1 MKLFKKFI
9 LFVVAFALIVPGVSV
24 HAQDKKTVM
33 TTFYPVYYLASRIG
47 GEAVNVEMLL
57 ESGQDAHS
65 YESTA
70 KDAVAVQE
78 ADLFIYQDDEM
89 EFFVSDLLSIVDQA
103 ATQVLESTEG
113 IELLSGDHNHEE
125 EEHDH
130 EHEHEEGHEE
140 EHDHEHDHEHEEGHS
155 HEFDPHTWLDP
166 NFYSQQAEN
175 VKNALIELDP
185 ANEATYTENAE
196 KLSEELTAL
205 NEEFNVG
212 LADLENRTIVVQHEA
227 FGYLAHAYDLEQL
240 AISGLANNAE
250 PSAKQLAEMTNV
262 VNERNIQVIYVDPT
276 TSTTIS
282 ETVSQATGAELRP
295 LRTLEFIT
303 EEEIEQGEDYFSIM
317 RENLAQLTK

>member
-89 EFFVSDLLSIVDQA
+89 EFFVSDLLSIVDQE

-125 EEHDH
+125 EEHD
-130 EHEHEEGHEE
+130 HEHEEGHEE

-185 ANEATYTENAE
+185 ANEATYTENAA

-227 FGYLAHAYDLEQL
+227 FGYLAHAYDLEEL

>member
-89 EFFVSDLLSIVDQA
+89 EFFVSDLLSIVDQE

-125 EEHDH
+125 EEHD
-130 EHEHEEGHEE
+130 HEHEEGHEE

-185 ANEATYTENAE
+185 ANEATYTENAA

>member
-89 EFFVSDLLSIVDQA
+89 EFFVSDLLSIVDQE

-125 EEHDH
+125 EEHD
-130 EHEHEEGHEE
+130 HEHEEGHEE

-185 ANEATYTENAE
+185 ANEATYTENAA

-295 LRTLEFIT
+295 LRTLELIT

>member
-57 ESGQDAHS
+57 ENGQDAHS

-89 EFFVSDLLSIVDQA
+89 EFFVSDLLSIVDQE

-125 EEHDH
+125 EEHD
-130 EHEHEEGHEE
+130 HEHEEGHEE

-185 ANEATYTENAE
+185 ANEATYTENAA

>member
-47 GEAVNVEMLL
+47 GEAVNVQMLL

-89 EFFVSDLLSIVDQA
+89 EFFVSDLLSIVDQE

-130 EHEHEEGHEE
+130 EHEEGHEE
-140 EHDHEHDHEHEEGHS
+140 VHDHEHDHEHEEGHS

-185 ANEATYTENAE
+185 ANEATYTENAA

>member
-89 EFFVSDLLSIVDQA
+89 EFFVSDLLSIVDQE

-113 IELLSGDHNHEE
+113 IDLLSGDHNHEE
-125 EEHDH
+125 EEHD
-130 EHEHEEGHEE
+130 HEHEEGHEE

-185 ANEATYTENAE
+185 ANEATYTENAA
-196 KLSEELTAL
+196 KLSEELTEL

>member
-89 EFFVSDLLSIVDQA
+89 EFFVSDLLSIVDQE

-130 EHEHEEGHEE
+130 EHEEGHEE
-140 EHDHEHDHEHEEGHS
+140 EHDHEHDHVHEEGHS

>member
-125 EEHDH
+125 EEHN
-130 EHEHEEGHEE
+130 HEHEEGHEE
-140 EHDHEHDHEHEEGHS
+140 EHDHEHEHDHEEGHS

-303 EEEIEQGEDYFSIM
+303 DEEIEQGEDYFSIM

>member
-1 MKLFKKFI
+1 MKLFKKFV
-9 LFVVAFALIVPGVSV
+9 LFVIAFALIIPGANI

-33 TTFYPVYYLASRIG
+33 TTFYPMYYLASRIG
-47 GEAVNVEMLL
+47 GDAINVEMLL

-113 IELLSGDHNHEE
+113 IDLLSGDHNHEE
-125 EEHDH
+125 EEHDY
-130 EHEHEEGHEE
+130 EHEEGHEE
-140 EHDHEHDHEHEEGHS
+140 EHNHGDEHDHEEGHS

-166 NFYSQQAEN
+166 NVYSQQAEN

-185 ANEATYTENAE
+185 ANKATYTENAE

-205 NEEFNVG
+205 NEAFETG
-212 LADLENRTIVVQHEA
+212 LADLENRTIVVQNEA

-250 PSAKQLAEMTNV
+250 PSAKKLTEMTKV
-262 VNERNIQVIYVDPT
+262 VNERNVQVIYVDPT

>member
-89 EFFVSDLLSIVDQA
+89 EFFVSDLLSIVDQE

-125 EEHDH
+125 EEHD
-130 EHEHEEGHEE
+130 HEHEEGHEE

-185 ANEATYTENAE
+185 ANEATYTENAA

-227 FGYLAHAYDLEQL
+227 FGYLAHAYDLEEL

-295 LRTLEFIT
+295 LRTLEFIK

>member
-89 EFFVSDLLSIVDQA
+89 EFFVSDLLSIVDQE

-130 EHEHEEGHEE
+130 EHEEGHEE
-140 EHDHEHDHEHEEGHS
+140 EHGHEHDHEHEEGHS

-185 ANEATYTENAE
+185 ANEATYTENAA

-227 FGYLAHAYDLEQL
+227 FGYLAHAYDLEEL

>member
-89 EFFVSDLLSIVDQA
+89 EFFVSDLLSIVDQE

-130 EHEHEEGHEE
+130 EHEEGHEE
-140 EHDHEHDHEHEEGHS
+140 EHDHEHEEGHS

-166 NFYSQQAEN
+166 KFYSQQAEN

-185 ANEATYTENAE
+185 ANEATYTENAA

>member
-89 EFFVSDLLSIVDQA
+89 EFFVSDLLSIVDQE

-125 EEHDH
+125 EEHD
-130 EHEHEEGHEE
+130 HEHEEGHEE

>member
-47 GEAVNVEMLL
+47 GEAVNVDMLL

-89 EFFVSDLLSIVDQA
+89 EFFVSDLLSIVDQE

-130 EHEHEEGHEE
+130 EHEEGHEE
-140 EHDHEHDHEHEEGHS
+140 EHGHEHDHEHEEGHS

-185 ANEATYTENAE
+185 ANEATYTENAA

>member
-89 EFFVSDLLSIVDQA
+89 EFFVSDLLSIVDQE

-125 EEHDH
+125 EEHD
-130 EHEHEEGHEE
+130 HEHEEGHEE

-185 ANEATYTENAE
+185 ANEATYTENGE

>member
-89 EFFVSDLLSIVDQA
+89 EFFVSDLLSIVDQE

-130 EHEHEEGHEE
+130 EHEEGHEE
-140 EHDHEHDHEHEEGHS
+140 EHGHEHDHEHEEGHS

-185 ANEATYTENAE
+185 ANEATYTENAA

-227 FGYLAHAYDLEQL
+227 FGYLAHAYDLEHL

>member
-89 EFFVSDLLSIVDQA
+89 EFFVSDLLSIVDQE
-103 ATQVLESTEG
+103 ATQVHESTEG
-113 IELLSGDHNHEE
+113 IELLSGDHNHE
-125 EEHDH
+125 
-130 EHEHEEGHEE
+130 EE

-185 ANEATYTENAE
+185 ANEATYTENAA

-212 LADLENRTIVVQHEA
+212 LADLKNRTIVVQHEA

>member
-89 EFFVSDLLSIVDQA
+89 EFFVSDLLSIVDQE

-125 EEHDH
+125 EEHD
-130 EHEHEEGHEE
+130 HEHEEGHEE

-185 ANEATYTENAE
+185 ANEATYTENAA

-303 EEEIEQGEDYFSIM
+303 EEEIEQDEDYFSIM

>member
-89 EFFVSDLLSIVDQA
+89 EFFVSDLLSIVDQE

-125 EEHDH
+125 E
-130 EHEHEEGHEE
+130 EHEEGHEE

-212 LADLENRTIVVQHEA
+212 LADLKNRTIVVQHEA

-250 PSAKQLAEMTNV
+250 PSAKQLAEMTSV
-262 VNERNIQVIYVDPT
+262 VIERNIQVIYVDPT

>member
-89 EFFVSDLLSIVDQA
+89 EFFVSDLLSIVDQE

-113 IELLSGDHNHEE
+113 IELLSG
-125 EEHDH
+125 
-130 EHEHEEGHEE
+130 
-140 EHDHEHDHEHEEGHS
+140 DHEHEEGHS

-185 ANEATYTENAE
+185 ANEATYTENAA

-205 NEEFNVG
+205 NEDFNVG
-212 LADLENRTIVVQHEA
+212 LADLKNRTIVVQHEA

-262 VNERNIQVIYVDPT
+262 VNEKNIQVIYVDPT

-303 EEEIEQGEDYFSIM
+303 EEEIEQVEDYFSIM
-317 RENLAQLTK
+317 RGNLAQLTK

>member
-1 MKLFKKFI
+1 MKLFKEFI
-9 LFVVAFALIVPGVSV
+9 LFVVAFALIVPGVIV

-57 ESGQDAHS
+57 ESEQDAHS

-89 EFFVSDLLSIVDQA
+89 EFFVSDLLSIVDQE

-113 IELLSGDHNHEE
+113 IELLSGDNNQEE
-125 EEHDH
+125 EEHD
-130 EHEHEEGHEE
+130 HEHEEGHEE

-185 ANEATYTENAE
+185 ANEATYTENAA

-250 PSAKQLAEMTNV
+250 PSAKKLAEMTKV
-262 VNERNIQVIYVDPT
+262 VNERNVQVIYIDPT

>member
-9 LFVVAFALIVPGVSV
+9 LFVIAFALIIPGANI

-33 TTFYPVYYLASRIG
+33 TTFYPMYYLASRIG
-47 GEAVNVEMLL
+47 GDAINVEMLL

-89 EFFVSDLLSIVDQA
+89 EFFVSDLLRIVDQA

-113 IELLSGDHNHEE
+113 IDLLSGDHNHEE

-130 EHEHEEGHEE
+130 EEGHEE
-140 EHDHEHDHEHEEGHS
+140 EHDHGDEHDHEEGHS

-175 VKNALIELDP
+175 VKNALIQLDP
-185 ANEATYTENAE
+185 ANKATYTENAE

-205 NEEFNVG
+205 NE
-212 LADLENRTIVVQHEA
+212 A
-227 FGYLAHAYDLEQL
+227 F
-240 AISGLANNAE
+240 
-250 PSAKQLAEMTNV
+250 
-262 VNERNIQVIYVDPT
+262 
-276 TSTTIS
+276 
-282 ETVSQATGAELRP
+282 
-295 LRTLEFIT
+295 
-303 EEEIEQGEDYFSIM
+303 
-317 RENLAQLTK
+317 

>member
-89 EFFVSDLLSIVDQA
+89 EFFVSDLLSVVDQE

-125 EEHDH
+125 EEHD
-130 EHEHEEGHEE
+130 HEHEEGHEE

-185 ANEATYTENAE
+185 ANEATYTENAA

-227 FGYLAHAYDLEQL
+227 FGYLAHAYDLEEL

>member
-89 EFFVSDLLSIVDQA
+89 EFFVSDLLSIVDQE

-125 EEHDH
+125 EEHD
-130 EHEHEEGHEE
+130 HEHEEGHEE

-185 ANEATYTENAE
+185 ANEATYTENSA

>member
-89 EFFVSDLLSIVDQA
+89 EFFVSDLLSIVDQE

-130 EHEHEEGHEE
+130 EHEEGHEE
-140 EHDHEHDHEHEEGHS
+140 EHEHDHEHEEGHS

-185 ANEATYTENAE
+185 ANEATYTENAA

>member
-1 MKLFKKFI
+1 M
-9 LFVVAFALIVPGVSV
+9 
-24 HAQDKKTVM
+24 
-33 TTFYPVYYLASRIG
+33 
-47 GEAVNVEMLL
+47 
-57 ESGQDAHS
+57 
-65 YESTA
+65 
-70 KDAVAVQE
+70 
-78 ADLFIYQDDEM
+78 
-89 EFFVSDLLSIVDQA
+89 
-103 ATQVLESTEG
+103 
-113 IELLSGDHNHEE
+113 
-125 EEHDH
+125 
-130 EHEHEEGHEE
+130 
-140 EHDHEHDHEHEEGHS
+140 
-155 HEFDPHTWLDP
+155 
-166 NFYSQQAEN
+166 
-175 VKNALIELDP
+175 
-185 ANEATYTENAE
+185 
-196 KLSEELTAL
+196 

>member
-89 EFFVSDLLSIVDQA
+89 EFFVSDLLSIVDQE

-130 EHEHEEGHEE
+130 EHQEGHEE

-185 ANEATYTENAE
+185 ANEATYTENAA

>member
-1 MKLFKKFI
+1 
-9 LFVVAFALIVPGVSV
+9 
-24 HAQDKKTVM
+24 
-33 TTFYPVYYLASRIG
+33 
-47 GEAVNVEMLL
+47 
-57 ESGQDAHS
+57 
-65 YESTA
+65 
-70 KDAVAVQE
+70 VQE

-89 EFFVSDLLSIVDQA
+89 EFFVSDLLRIVDQA

-113 IELLSGDHNHEE
+113 IDLLSGDHNHEE

-130 EHEHEEGHEE
+130 EEGHEE
-140 EHDHEHDHEHEEGHS
+140 EHNHGDEHDHEEGHS

-175 VKNALIELDP
+175 VKNALIQLDP
-185 ANEATYTENAE
+185 ANKATYTENAE

-205 NEEFNVG
+205 NEAFETG
-212 LADLENRTIVVQHEA
+212 LADLKNRTIVVQHEA

-250 PSAKQLAEMTNV
+250 PSAKKLAEMTKV
-262 VNERNIQVIYVDPT
+262 VNERNVQVIYIDPT

>member
-89 EFFVSDLLSIVDQA
+89 EFFVSDLLSIVDQE

-125 EEHDH
+125 EEHD
-130 EHEHEEGHEE
+130 HEHEEGHEE

-185 ANEATYTENAE
+185 ANEATYTENAA

-205 NEEFNVG
+205 NEDFNVG
-212 LADLENRTIVVQHEA
+212 LADLKNRTIVVQHEA

>member
-113 IELLSGDHNHEE
+113 IELLSGNHNHEE
-125 EEHDH
+125 EEHD
-130 EHEHEEGHEE
+130 HEHEEGHEE

-185 ANEATYTENAE
+185 ANEATYTENAA

>member
-9 LFVVAFALIVPGVSV
+9 LFIVAFALIVPGVSV

-33 TTFYPVYYLASRIG
+33 TTFYPMYYLASRIG
-47 GEAVNVEMLL
+47 GEAINVEMLL

-89 EFFVSDLLSIVDQA
+89 EFFVSDLLSIVDQE

-125 EEHDH
+125 EEHD
-130 EHEHEEGHEE
+130 HEHEEGHEE

-185 ANEATYTENAE
+185 ANEATYTENAA

>member
-70 KDAVAVQE
+70 KDAIAVQE
-78 ADLFIYQDDEM
+78 AELFIYQDDEM
-89 EFFVSDLLSIVDQA
+89 EFFVSDLLSIVDQE

-125 EEHDH
+125 EEHD
-130 EHEHEEGHEE
+130 HEHEEGHEE

-185 ANEATYTENAE
+185 ANEATYTENAA

>member
-9 LFVVAFALIVPGVSV
+9 LFVIAFALIIPGASI

-33 TTFYPVYYLASRIG
+33 TTFYPMYYLASRIG
-47 GEAVNVEMLL
+47 GDAINVEMLL

-89 EFFVSDLLSIVDQA
+89 EFFVSDLLRIVDQA

-113 IELLSGDHNHEE
+113 IDLLSGDHNHEE
-125 EEHDH
+125 EEHNHDD
-130 EHEHEEGHEE
+130 
-140 EHDHEHDHEHEEGHS
+140 EHDHEEGHS

-185 ANEATYTENAE
+185 ANKVTYTENAE

-205 NEEFNVG
+205 NEAFETG

-250 PSAKQLAEMTNV
+250 PSAKKLAEMTKI
-262 VNERNIQVIYVDPT
+262 VNERNVQVIYVDPT
-276 TSTTIS
+276 TSMTIS

>member
-57 ESGQDAHS
+57 ESGQEAHS

-89 EFFVSDLLSIVDQA
+89 EFFVSDLLRIVDQA

-113 IELLSGDHNHEE
+113 IDLLSGDYNHEE

-130 EHEHEEGHEE
+130 EHEEGHEE
-140 EHDHEHDHEHEEGHS
+140 ERNHGDEQDHEEGHS

-175 VKNALIELDP
+175 VKNALIQLDP
-185 ANEATYTENAE
+185 ANKATYTENAE
-196 KLSEELTAL
+196 KLSEELTTL
-205 NEEFNVG
+205 NEAFETG

>member
-113 IELLSGDHNHEE
+113 IELLSGNHNHEE

-130 EHEHEEGHEE
+130 EHEEGHEE
-140 EHDHEHDHEHEEGHS
+140 EHEHDHEHEEGHS

-185 ANEATYTENAE
+185 ANEATYTENAA

>member
-89 EFFVSDLLSIVDQA
+89 EFFVSDLLSIVDQE

-125 EEHDH
+125 EEHD
-130 EHEHEEGHEE
+130 HEHEEGHEE

-185 ANEATYTENAE
+185 ANEATYTENAA

-212 LADLENRTIVVQHEA
+212 LADLENRIIVVQHEA

>member
-24 HAQDKKTVM
+24 HAKDKKTVM

-89 EFFVSDLLSIVDQA
+89 EFFVSDLLSIVDQE

-125 EEHDH
+125 EEHD
-130 EHEHEEGHEE
+130 HEHEEGHEE

-185 ANEATYTENAE
+185 ANEATYTENAA